1 MVNVPFLET
10 AGIEPVHRFRNDV
23 LVESEVY
30 FLSEGQ
36 EAYA

>member
-1 MVNVPFLET
+1 MFRFWRQLELNQY
-10 AGIEPVHRFRNDV
+10 IVLRNDV